1 MTETYA
7 IININDLNNVDFT
20 QVIETNKDTIRKS
33 LNGLQFVLKWNETPQ
48 FITDGFVV
56 PLQILTHSECL
67 NLMNTPEW
75 SEPIKNN

>member
-7 IININDLNNVDFT
+7 IININDLDNVDFT
-20 QVIETNKDTIRKS
+20 QVIETNQDTIRKS

-75 SEPIKNN
+75 SEPIKK

>member
-20 QVIETNKDTIRKS
+20 QVIETNQDTIRKS

-48 FITDGFVV
+48 FITDGLVV